1 MCTETSS
8 TVSTKKQS
16 ARLSLMAF
24 LIIVNL
30 VLVINVLKKQSEMTE
45 IRSEIKESNQ
55 KIAEQVLNSLTDSGS
70 ASDTKTTFAD
80 SVQNVLANLQANVE
94 QSNNALAETVKSSL
108 ANIQSKT
115 NSSSG
120 TVQIVQDT
128 TNSNNIAASEQALS
142 LAEQAWRNNDPAM
155 AMIYVL
161 NALNHNPANMNCL
174 QFYYNILEN
183 KRELEISDIDQFI
196 DILDVSVYQVSPGDV
211 SKVLIMRNTLL
222 SKQEEMM
229 NSATLEAVKEASAE
243 YVATQ
248 RALRD
253 GRLSSA
259 QINRNGQVNK
269 ELLDE
274 RIETIAALLA
284 DVDMSDSD
292 RSAAMKLL
300 NDTTTFKLLVT
311 TLESAENA
319 VSKANVL
326 ANRNTLTPD
335 QILLARN
342 QLQTANTYLSQIWTI
357 DTTNFQAQL
366 NAAANMQSR
375 IAAIDKQLDILASAP
390 ARATIESELA
400 KCRNLYGSYTS
411 RINQISKTLKDVA
424 PLLAKVPDLETRQKL
439 ESTMEEW
446 AQQVDSLTKARYKA
460 YQEWAAGQIN
470 AAIKEYNSYIVKTD
484 ARATSMFN
492 NYLLSINTGLLLPD
506 LSTFYNDVY
515 QKIYNELPD
524 KAENLYKKATYSY
537 IKQLEDF

>member
-1 MCTETSS
+1 MSTETAP
-8 TVSTKKQS
+8 TAPTKQS
-16 ARLSLMAF
+16 ARLSLMVF
-24 LIIVNL
+24 LILLNL
-30 VLVINVLKKQSEMTE
+30 ILVIIILKKQSQMTA
-45 IRSEIKESNQ
+45 IRAEIKESNQ

-70 ASDTKTTFAD
+70 ASDSTKTTFAD
-80 SVQNVLANLQANVE
+80 SVQNILTNLQENVE
-94 QSNNALAETVKSSL
+94 KSNNALAETVKSSL
-108 ANIQSKT
+108 ANMQAKT
-115 NSSSG
+115 NTPSG
-120 TVQIVQDT
+120 AVQIVQDT
-128 TNSNNIAASEQALS
+128 TNSNNTAASEQALT
-142 LAEQAWRNNDPAM
+142 LAEQAWRNNDSELAT
-155 AMIYVL
+155 IYIL
-161 NALNHNPANMNCL
+161 NALNHNPANVKGL
-174 QFYYNILEN
+174 QFYYNILGN
-183 KRELEISDIDQFI
+183 KRDLTIADIDQLI

-211 SKVLIMRNTLL
+211 STVLSMRNALF
-222 SKQEEMM
+222 SKQEEMI
-229 NSATLEAVKEASAE
+229 NTAALEAAKEATAE
-243 YVATQ
+243 YATTQ
-248 RALRD
+248 RALRE

-259 QINRNGQVNK
+259 QINRNGQINK

-274 RIETIAALLA
+274 RIETIAALLSEA
-284 DVDMSDSD
+284 DMNDSD
-292 RSAAMKLL
+292 RSAAVKLL

-326 ANRNTLTPD
+326 ASRNALTSD

-342 QLQTANTYLSQIWTI
+342 QLQTANTYLAQIWTI

-366 NAAANMQSR
+366 NAAENMQSR
-375 IAAIDKQLDILASAP
+375 IANIDKRLDVLASAP

-470 AAIKEYNSYIVKTD
+470 AAIKEYNSYNVVTD
-484 ARATSMFN
+484 GRATNMFN

-515 QKIYNELPD
+515 QKIYNELPK
-524 KAENLYKKATYSY
+524 KAENLYNKATYSG

>member
-1 MCTETSS
+1 
-8 TVSTKKQS
+8 
-16 ARLSLMAF
+16 
-24 LIIVNL
+24 
-30 VLVINVLKKQSEMTE
+30 MTA
-45 IRSEIKESNQ
+45 IRAEIKESNQ

-70 ASDTKTTFAD
+70 ASDSTKTTFAD
-80 SVQNVLANLQANVE
+80 SVQNILTNLQENVE
-94 QSNNALAETVKSSL
+94 KSNNALAETVKSSL
-108 ANIQSKT
+108 ANMQAKT
-115 NSSSG
+115 NTPSG
-120 TVQIVQDT
+120 AVQIVQDT
-128 TNSNNIAASEQALS
+128 TNSNNTAASEQALT
-142 LAEQAWRNNDPAM
+142 LAEQAWRNNDSELAT
-155 AMIYVL
+155 IYIL
-161 NALNHNPANMNCL
+161 NALNHNPANVKGL
-174 QFYYNILEN
+174 QFYYNILGN
-183 KRELEISDIDQFI
+183 KRDLTIADIDQLI

-211 SKVLIMRNTLL
+211 STVLSMRNALF
-222 SKQEEMM
+222 SKQEEMI
-229 NSATLEAVKEASAE
+229 NTAALEAAKEATAE
-243 YVATQ
+243 YATTQ
-248 RALRD
+248 RALRE

-259 QINRNGQVNK
+259 QINRNGQINK

-274 RIETIAALLA
+274 RIETIAALLSEA
-284 DVDMSDSD
+284 DMNDSD
-292 RSAAMKLL
+292 RSAAVKLL

-326 ANRNTLTPD
+326 ASRNALTSD

-342 QLQTANTYLSQIWTI
+342 QLQTANTYLAQIWTI

-366 NAAANMQSR
+366 NAAENMQSR
-375 IAAIDKQLDILASAP
+375 IANIDKRLDVLASAP

-470 AAIKEYNSYIVKTD
+470 AAIKEYNSYNVVTD
-484 ARATSMFN
+484 GRATNMFN

-515 QKIYNELPD
+515 QKIYNELPK
-524 KAENLYKKATYSY
+524 KAENLYNKATYSG